1 MFRNTPFSLGRPFK
15 TSGWGAPPRGLQCRT
30 LPLGDMEKV
39 TVDVHIEN
47 KGKDSAEQGSVE
59 QDSKDE
65 IDVTALSDT
74 ELWELLCAYGITP
87 GPILPSTRT
96 IYENKLLQLMKQ
108 CPGTAAELNSEVNS
122 ENDGE
127 GKTTEV
133 VIQTNG
139 LKVTTEHTSGSENK
153 SPADVVE
160 RQKKLLSSDVEH
172 SLAKIVAELQEILP
186 EGKVALHRSQGPRK
200 KVGSPERNYRQ
211 KTSDLPHQDFGY
223 PDVNVTVGESARR
236 RRNAIKENPPSVKQD
251 PGTKCH
257 VVAGRS
263 REGHIPMR
271 VKIAAFAIF
280 MFLLFV
286 YVTMETNFHNPFTS
300 FAKGK

>member
-1 MFRNTPFSLGRPFK
+1 MSDFQIKANSCQSQLEASQFWAGRAYAIDLRFFFFSGQNECLVAAGQR
-15 TSGWGAPPRGLQCRT
+15 GHMAPPLCPWCLVLAT
-30 LPLGDMEKV
+30 TPLVIGSSLCV
-39 TVDVHIEN
+39 
-47 KGKDSAEQGSVE
+47 GKLA
-59 QDSKDE
+59 
-65 IDVTALSDT
+65 
-74 ELWELLCAYGITP
+74 
-87 GPILPSTRT
+87 STRT

-139 LKVTTEHTSGSENK
+139 LKVTTEHTSGSEN
-153 SPADVVE
+153 
-160 RQKKLLSSDVEH
+160 
-172 SLAKIVAELQEILP
+172 LQEILP

-236 RRNAIKENPPSVKQD
+236 RRNAIKENPPSVKKD
-251 PGTKCH
+251 PETKCH
-257 VVAGRS
+257 VVPGRS
-263 REGHIPMR
+263 REGRIPMR

-300 FAKGK
+300 FATGK

>member
-1 MFRNTPFSLGRPFK
+1 MPLPCQQLLHR
-15 TSGWGAPPRGLQCRT
+15 RGQRFVLCCFNGQLQHKS
-30 LPLGDMEKV
+30 ME
-39 TVDVHIEN
+39 
-47 KGKDSAEQGSVE
+47 A
-59 QDSKDE
+59 
-65 IDVTALSDT
+65 
-74 ELWELLCAYGITP
+74 
-87 GPILPSTRT
+87 STRT

>member
-139 LKVTTEHTSGSENK
+139 LKVTTEHTSGSEN
-153 SPADVVE
+153 
-160 RQKKLLSSDVEH
+160 
-172 SLAKIVAELQEILP
+172 LQEILP